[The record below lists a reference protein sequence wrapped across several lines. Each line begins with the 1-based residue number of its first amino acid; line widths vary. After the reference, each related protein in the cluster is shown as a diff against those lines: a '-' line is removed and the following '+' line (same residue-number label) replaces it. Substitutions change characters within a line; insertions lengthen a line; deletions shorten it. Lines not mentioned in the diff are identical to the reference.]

1 LKGTYYGLYCNPM
14 SKGKKL
20 TGIFKRDGAA
30 NYTCTVKRFNRLSG
44 DYKWVN
50 MPTHTS
56 DPAKAL
62 KTRAELQAVEDA
74 AAAGGDSDLTRARA
88 HAAVN
93 SILKFHGV
101 PEIQDE
107 RKLATLGEYLVT
119 FSADLARTTVEKQR
133 MIYLTHLGRVIDSL
147 GAKNQIRTVD
157 KKTIQDAFDK
167 LPEMSP
173 GTLSKH
179 KMITVRFFE
188 AARNDGLIDANPAKL
203 VRIAKIKREKKQP
216 FTVEEIGKLLG
227 ACDDFEHGDEWRLV
241 CLFGLC
247 LGARLHD
254 ACTRSWDEID
264 LETRMICYVPSKTK
278 ERGTKVLAPLV
289 NPLLHRLSNAG
300 PGAGRITPTLASWP
314 IDKISLHFT
323 RLMQAAGIDLTPIKR
338 AGDGRDWTPK
348 GFHSFRHTLPT
359 MLAAAGVPIEIRM
372 AIVGHTNE
380 SIHLGYTHK
389 DQDAMRLGLDSAMR
403 AITVQESSL

>member
-1 LKGTYYGLYCNPM
+1 MK
-14 SKGKKL
+14 KRKL
-20 TGIFKRDGAA
+20 TGIFKRDGAV
-30 NYTCTVKRFNRLSG
+30 NYTCTLKRFNRITG
-44 DYKWVN
+44 EYKWIN
-50 MPTHTS
+50 APTHTS

-107 RKLATLGEYLVT
+107 RKLATLGEYVET
-119 FSADLARTTVEKQR
+119 FLADLQRTIPAKVLKIHQA
-133 MIYLTHLGRVIDSL
+133 HLGRVIELL
-147 GAKNQIRTVD
+147 GEKKQIRAID
-157 KKTIQDAFDK
+157 KGAIQKAFDL
-167 LPEMSP
+167 LPEMAP

-179 KMITVRFFE
+179 KAITVRFFE
-188 AARNDGLIDANPAKL
+188 SARNDGLLEANPAKL
-203 VRIAKIKREKKQP
+203 VRIGKIKREKKQP
-216 FTVEEIGKLLG
+216 FTVEEIGRILG
-227 ACDDFEHGDEWRLV
+227 ACDEFEHGDEWRLV

-254 ACTRSWDEID
+254 ACSRSWDEID
-264 LETRMICYVPSKTK
+264 LETQMICYVPSKTK

-314 IDKISLHFT
+314 IDRISMHFT
-323 RLMQAAGIDLTPIKR
+323 RLMQTAGIDLTPIKR
-338 AGDGRDWTPK
+338 PGDGRDWTPK
-348 GFHSFRHTLPT
+348 GFHSYRHSLPT
-359 MLAAAGVPIEIRM
+359 MLAAAGVPIEVRM
-372 AIVGHTNE
+372 AIVGHTNQ

-389 DQDAMRLGLDSAMR
+389 DQEVMRLGLNSALK
-403 AITVQESSL
+403 AITVQESTR